1 MSPDHPWPEVNRAG
15 DDGAD
20 SIAHENPVVAFQ
32 EENSFLS
39 SRMTSA
45 ASQEED
51 SVSAP
56 ATLSFEDDTLSYDD
70 YLITTQKVMK
80 TPKPPKPVLTC
91 MMTTPKKA
99 MKPATTSTLP
109 NSASHHVKHTGF
121 PRTWEDPTDAIELE
135 DDVLTIESS
144 EAPES
149 QLDDG
154 DESDA
159 GRAAAQEGA
168 PPNAMK
174 EMKSVAVG
182 TQPWDEL
189 KMDLIED
196 DEVRKKLLMEMR
208 TEMLQV
214 RLRGGP
220 WSGHY

>member
-1 MSPDHPWPEVNRAG
+1 MIPDHPWPEVNRAG

-70 YLITTQKVMK
+70 YPSTTQKVMK

-109 NSASHHVKHTGF
+109 NSASHHVKPF
-121 PRTWEDPTDAIELE
+121 NRSWKDPTDAIELE

-208 TEMLQV
+208 MEMLQV

-220 WSGHY
+220 

>member
-1 MSPDHPWPEVNRAG
+1 MILDHPWPEVNRAD

-70 YLITTQKVMK
+70 SPVTTQKVMK

-99 MKPATTSTLP
+99 MKPATTSTLR

-121 PRTWEDPTDAIELE
+121 NRTWKDPTDAIELE

-189 KMDLIED
+189 KMDLVED

-208 TEMLQV
+208 MEMLQV